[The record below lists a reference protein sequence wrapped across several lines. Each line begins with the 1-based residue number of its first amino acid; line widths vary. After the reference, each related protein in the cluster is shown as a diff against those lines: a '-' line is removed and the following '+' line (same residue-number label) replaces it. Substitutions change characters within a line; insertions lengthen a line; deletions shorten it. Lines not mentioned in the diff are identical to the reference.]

1 MDRDSS
7 AFGKSPN
14 SAPPNALPLWCDT
27 CRSDQHLILHSID
40 SLPSGTDDLLVH
52 VIYACTGCSS
62 FHAHAAP
69 FEHVAALLNKSDDIP
84 GLMHFGGG
92 YLHCGMPMT
101 LVGVARRV
109 IQAPP
114 APDGDPVG
122 DLPEVEFGTKIAQC
136 ECGFRLEL
144 PA

>member
-1 MDRDSS
+1 MDSDNP
-7 AFGKSPN
+7 AFGQSSN
-14 SAPPNALPLWCDT
+14 SAPPHALPLWCDT
-27 CRSDQHLILHSID
+27 CRSDKHLILHSID
-40 SLPSGTDDLLVH
+40 SLPAGRDEALVH
-52 VIYACTGCSS
+52 VIYACTACGS

-69 FEHVAALLNKSDDIP
+69 FEHVAALLNKSDTIP

-114 APDGDPVG
+114 DRDGDPEDG
-122 DLPEVEFGTKIAQC
+122 LPDVEFATKIAQC